1 MGHVVQIWRLP
12 LEANVKPNLSNK
24 GLGRDDKGRHFFFS
38 GLLLFLSRLE
48 CLHYRFR
55 V

>member
-12 LEANVKPNLSNK
+12 LEVNVKLNLSNK
-24 GLGRDDKGRHFFFS
+24 GLGRGDKGPHFFFS

-48 CLHYRFR
+48 CLH
-55 V
+55 